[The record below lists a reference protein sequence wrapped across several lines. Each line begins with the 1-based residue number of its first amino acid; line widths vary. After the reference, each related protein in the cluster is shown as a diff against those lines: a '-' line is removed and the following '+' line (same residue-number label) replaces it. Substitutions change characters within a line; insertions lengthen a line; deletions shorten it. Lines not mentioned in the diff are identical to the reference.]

1 MDTTIDLRLFA
12 TLQKFIPDK
21 SEAFVITPGV
31 TVRELLEQIGVPI
44 EKAKLV
50 FVNGL
55 KKDLEVKLNGGERV
69 GIFPPVGGG

>member
-12 TLQKFIPDK
+12 TLQKFIPDN
-21 SEAFVITPGV
+21 SEAVVITPGV

-55 KKDLEVKLNGGERV
+55 KKDLEVKLNGG
-69 GIFPPVGGG
+69 